1 LIDDGLSGIMGL
13 GFASISALQTTPF
26 WEALY
31 NANDLAEPLF
41 SFYLERYVNQ
51 ANQISAAP
59 GGVLT
64 LGGTNSS
71 LYNGSIEYLN
81 LTGPSSYWLLTV
93 SCQHCHSAMLSAH

>member
-1 LIDDGLSGIMGL
+1 MGL

-26 WEALY
+26 REALY

-93 SCQHCHSAMLSAH
+93 SCQHCHSTMLLAC